1 MFAHVL
7 GILKIAGLHA
17 ELEALAPRVRGVLRT
32 AVDAQVAFLAEFKI
46 VAEDAVAA
54 ALAYPALG
62 ACAGVAVAAF
72 LAALAPFV
80 HVLDVFL
87 AELAVIAR
95 SHAAIDA
102 ALFVAFAL

>member
-1 MFAHVL
+1 ML

-54 ALAYPALG
+54 SLADPPLRIG
-62 ACAGVAVAAF
+62 AVEAVAAA
-72 LAALAPFV
+72 LAALAPVFKA
-80 HVLDVFL
+80 LDVFL